1 MLMYPIHTHSSYAM
15 KSYPTNL
22 IRHLTFPCTMLYD
35 EEEWVKSQ
43 AANFSL
49 FSPKLSAMKA
59 AFNLKESVAVCV

>member
-1 MLMYPIHTHSSYAM
+1 
-15 KSYPTNL
+15 
-22 IRHLTFPCTMLYD
+22 MLY

-43 AANFSL
+43 AGNFSL